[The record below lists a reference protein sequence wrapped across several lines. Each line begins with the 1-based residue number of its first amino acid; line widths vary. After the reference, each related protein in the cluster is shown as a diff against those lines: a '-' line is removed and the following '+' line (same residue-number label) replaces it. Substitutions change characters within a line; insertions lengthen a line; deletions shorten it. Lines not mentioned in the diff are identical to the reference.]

1 MAVISAQIIVQGEV
15 CAFIQTISQPMHI
28 IQRFVCIS
36 STIVS
41 CFHVMSSC
49 FSNVRHKRLLM
60 LLSVLLSISQS
71 STEIV
76 WLFFVF
82 FWYGVRTCAQRESP
96 DDRFIGMGLFP
107 GLKVIA
113 KNKNI

>member
-76 WLFFVF
+76 WLFFF
-82 FWYGVRTCAQRESP
+82 FWYGVRTCTQRESS
-96 DDRFIGMGLFP
+96 DDRFMGLGLFP
-107 GLKVIA
+107 DSKVIA